1 MRFSSDEL
9 AIRRPLW
16 IALSDLYLDTEP
28 PWNRAAEQCA
38 RSPFAIPA
46 LQRILFDEVHPVVHP
61 NRWSTAGVWEA
72 FDEDWLVSG
81 IMSRRRKPWF
91 RLPWPEDRRYPW
103 RELKPLIIALR
114 QGDEPVR

>member
-1 MRFSSDEL
+1 
-9 AIRRPLW
+9 
-16 IALSDLYLDTEP
+16 
-28 PWNRAAEQCA
+28 
-38 RSPFAIPA
+38 
-46 LQRILFDEVHPVVHP
+46 V
-61 NRWSTAGVWEA
+61 GA

-103 RELKPLIIALR
+103 RELKPLIITLR